1 MKEYI
6 TVRID
11 AVIFI
16 GALTISTAVNL
27 CTTASVMIATD
38 CFVINQ
44 NLNISQFASNVLD
57 SQPLMRMTWMKRI
70 LYLMVL
76 LKEKCATN
84 AQTHWKKKNPLLCHD
99 SAEVQN
105 DNGSGKYRDPDTMN

>member
-1 MKEYI
+1 MK
-6 TVRID
+6 
-11 AVIFI
+11 
-16 GALTISTAVNL
+16 G
-27 CTTASVMIATD
+27 
-38 CFVINQ
+38 
-44 NLNISQFASNVLD
+44 
-57 SQPLMRMTWMKRI
+57 I